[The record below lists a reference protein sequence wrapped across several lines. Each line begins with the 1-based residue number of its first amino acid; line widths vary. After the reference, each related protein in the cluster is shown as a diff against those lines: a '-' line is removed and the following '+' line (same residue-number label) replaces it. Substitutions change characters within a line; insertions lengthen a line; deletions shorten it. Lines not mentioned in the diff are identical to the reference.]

1 MGTLQNRLK
10 FGCILLAAGTG
21 SRMKS
26 VDKLLLEINNISL
39 IEKSY
44 RLYKDMNL
52 QPVVVTGF
60 CKDRITSALDKE
72 DPVFVHN
79 ANFLE
84 GQQTSVMAGLAALK
98 DDYDAVIIALADM
111 PLLTPNDISEI
122 KAAYAMK
129 PSLCSAV
136 IPYDG
141 YRRGNPV
148 VIDAGLIP
156 CILKEGAGVRSY
168 LDRNPDQILWH
179 MTNSPGYYIDVDTVD
194 DLNSLQVTYGLHIKP
209 RTYGQS

>member
-1 MGTLQNRLK
+1 MGPQQSRLK

-39 IEKSY
+39 IEKNY

-52 QPVVVTGF
+52 EPVVVTGF

-84 GQQTSVMAGLAALK
+84 GQHTSVLAGLVALK

-111 PLLTPNDISEI
+111 PLLTPNDISEL
-122 KAAYAMK
+122 KAAYTMK
-129 PSLCSAV
+129 PKLCSAV
-136 IPYDG
+136 IPHDG
-141 YRRGNPV
+141 NRRGNPV

-179 MTNSPGYYIDVDTVD
+179 SSNSPGYYVDVDTVD
-194 DLNSLQVTYGLHIKP
+194 DLKSLQVTYGLHIKP
-209 RTYGQS
+209 RIYGQS